1 MVYPLN
7 ASPVS
12 IGGALKLFYWLALKT
27 NIILERIF
35 LFFCLFMVKNF
46 LKFFTFY
53 FYIVN

>member
-1 MVYPLN
+1 MICTPN

-35 LFFCLFMVKNF
+35 SSQF
-46 LKFFTFY
+46 LPGRF
-53 FYIVN
+53 